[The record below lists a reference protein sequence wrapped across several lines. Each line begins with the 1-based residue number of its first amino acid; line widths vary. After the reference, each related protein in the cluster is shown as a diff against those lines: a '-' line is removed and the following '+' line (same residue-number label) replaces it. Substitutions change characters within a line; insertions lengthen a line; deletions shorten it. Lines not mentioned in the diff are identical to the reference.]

1 MILRVVCSCDFFSI
15 SSLKE
20 RSLEVIERREID
32 ESAKRERGKENRK
45 GEEWNVKSTV
55 GIK

>member
-15 SSLKE
+15 FSLKE